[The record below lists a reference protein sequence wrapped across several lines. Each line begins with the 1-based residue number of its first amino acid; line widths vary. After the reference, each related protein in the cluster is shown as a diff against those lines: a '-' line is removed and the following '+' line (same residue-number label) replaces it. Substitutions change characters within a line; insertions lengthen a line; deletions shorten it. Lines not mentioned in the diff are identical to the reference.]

1 MSSISCRVPVRRLV
15 SIALNSWLAWYQLRF
30 LNEPRLPLDQP
41 RKLQLSS
48 RYHRTILSK
57 LFQADMYLKPAWP
70 LWTRREVFGIDD
82 GAQQAP
88 LPNGEDYGGV
98 RTTLEAFIQGYRC
111 QPVEWTVKWKDVQHA
126 PQFCLLKPRGRS
138 QYSAHQLLAVFRAV
152 RFNEF
157 FKSISF
163 CDVDFSSLS
172 NKFDNTQRLEST
184 IWLSRTGQYPASYSK
199 IMQ

>member
-1 MSSISCRVPVRRLV
+1 MHSAVTAAHSPLH
-15 SIALNSWLAWYQLRF
+15 LNLAAWYPLRF

-41 RKLQLSS
+41 HKLQLSS

-70 LWTRREVFGIDD
+70 LWTRREVFCIDD

-111 QPVEWTVKWKDVQHA
+111 QPVEWTVKWKDVRHA
-126 PQFCLLKPRGRS
+126 PQFCLLKPRGPSR
-138 QYSAHQLLAVFRAV
+138 YSAHQLLAVFRAI

-163 CDVDFSSLS
+163 FDVDFSSLS
-172 NKFDNTQRLEST
+172 SKFDNTQRLEST
-184 IWLSRTGQYPASYSK
+184 IWLSRTGQYLASSSK
-199 IMQ
+199 IVL